1 MDPLAADSPSSLDP
15 SLVRTGRIVVGLA
28 SRAASWV
35 DVASGGSGDTKVP
48 LAIDVGIGAA
58 AVTADTVAGVAR
70 FGWRA
75 TSQVRAVVA
84 RPPLVPSAYQPAT
97 IAAGLAE
104 RGARFREA
112 SELAADAASRVLV
125 TRLVS
130 AVLDLLD
137 LTAVVRQRVDL
148 DALVAGVD
156 VGAVIRSLDLTRIVL
171 DGVDLDAIVASVD
184 LDAIVATVDI
194 DGIVATVDLEAI
206 LSRVDVNQIADR
218 VQIQPVIDRIDLVGL
233 AKYVIDEIDLPEI
246 IRESTG
252 GVASEAVRGAR
263 MQSIDADQA
272 VQRTID
278 RILLRRKARATEA
291 PGGGHLELGEQIEGS
306 EPPVEEHQPI
316 GAGTG
321 K

>member
-58 AVTADTVAGVAR
+58 AVTADTVAGIAR

-97 IAAGLAE
+97 LAAELAE
-104 RGARFREA
+104 RGARLREA
-112 SELAADAASRVLV
+112 SELAADAASRVLA

-171 DGVDLDAIVASVD
+171 DGVDLA
-184 LDAIVATVDI
+184 AIVATVDI

-233 AKYVIDEIDLPEI
+233 ARYVIDEIDLPEI

-278 RILLRRKARATEA
+278 RILLRRKARSTEA
-291 PGGGHLELGEQIEGS
+291 PGNGGLADGEQIEAS
-306 EPPVEEHQPI
+306 EAAVDEHLPI

>member
-1 MDPLAADSPSSLDP
+1 MDPLAADSPPSLDP
-15 SLVRTGRIVVGLA
+15 GLVRTGRIVIGLA

-35 DVASGGSGDTKVP
+35 DVAAGGSGDTAVP
-48 LAIDVGIGAA
+48 AAVDVGIGAA
-58 AVTADTVAGVAR
+58 AVTADAVAGVAR

-97 IAAGLAE
+97 LAAELAE
-104 RGARFREA
+104 RGARLREA

-171 DGVDLDAIVASVD
+171 DGVDLA
-184 LDAIVATVDI
+184 AIVATVDI

-218 VQIQPVIDRIDLVGL
+218 VQVQPVIDRIDLVGL
-233 AKYVIDEIDLPEI
+233 ARYVIDEIDLPEI

-291 PGGGHLELGEQIEGS
+291 PGGGHLDGDGQIEAS

-316 GAGTG
+316 GAGTA

>member
-15 SLVRTGRIVVGLA
+15 GLVRTGRIVVGLA

-35 DVASGGSGDTKVP
+35 DVAAGGSGDAKMPV
-48 LAIDVGIGAA
+48 AVDVGIGAA
-58 AVTADTVAGVAR
+58 AVTAGAVAGVAR

-84 RPPLVPSAYQPAT
+84 RPPLVPSTYQPAT
-97 IAAGLAE
+97 LAAGLAE
-104 RGARFREA
+104 RGSRLREA
-112 SELAADAASRVLV
+112 SELAADAASRILV
-125 TRLVS
+125 THLVS

-156 VGAVIRSLDLTRIVL
+156 VGAVVRSLDLTRMVL
-171 DGVDLDAIVASVD
+171 DGVDLA
-184 LDAIVATVDI
+184 AIVATVDI

-218 VQIQPVIDRIDLVGL
+218 VQVQPVIDRIDLVGL
-233 AKYVIDEIDLPEI
+233 ARYVIDEIDLPEI

-291 PGGGHLELGEQIEGS
+291 PGGGHLDRDGQIEAS

-316 GAGTG
+316 GAGTA

>member
-15 SLVRTGRIVVGLA
+15 GLVRTGRIVVGLA

-35 DVASGGSGDTKVP
+35 DVAAGGSGDAKMPV
-48 LAIDVGIGAA
+48 AVDVGIGAA
-58 AVTADTVAGVAR
+58 AVTADAVAGVAR

-171 DGVDLDAIVASVD
+171 DGVDLA
-184 LDAIVATVDI
+184 AIVATVDI

-233 AKYVIDEIDLPEI
+233 ARYVIDEIDLPEI

-291 PGGGHLELGEQIEGS
+291 PGGGHLDGDGQIEAS

-316 GAGTG
+316 GAGTA